1 MTVQELESIKN
12 NLYDKL
18 SLLKE
23 EYNTS
28 VKQFIDE
35 YPIQKGDLVNIHNG
49 GDFKGKGIFDGFTF
63 SRYEV
68 FPSLKPIV
76 KKIKKDGTASVNEV
90 FLFYSDVVT
99 KAESDSN

>member
-1 MTVQELESIKN
+1 MTVQKLESIKN

-35 YPIQKGDLVNIHNG
+35 YPQ
-49 GDFKGKGIFDGFTF
+49 KGKGIFDGFTS

-68 FPSLKPIV
+68 F
-76 KKIKKDGTASVNEV
+76 
-90 FLFYSDVVT
+90 LFSSDVVT

>member
-1 MTVQELESIKN
+1 MTVQKLESIKN

-18 SLLKE
+18 SLKE

-28 VKQFIDE
+28 VKQLIDE
-35 YPIQKGDLVNIHNG
+35 YPQ
-49 GDFKGKGIFDGFTF
+49 KGKGIFDGFTS

-68 FPSLKPIV
+68 F
-76 KKIKKDGTASVNEV
+76 
-90 FLFYSDVVT
+90 LFSSDVVT